1 MTVPSVDQAEG
12 SAVSVQLQARGHGV
26 PADNMLS
33 AVATYASVSGEP
45 RTASLQA
52 GLSNK
57 SMAAWEQGLLGQR
70 AQCTCLIGS
79 LTSGCGVCT
88 QAASLYMSA

>member
-1 MTVPSVDQAEG
+1 MTVPRVDQAEG

-45 RTASLQA
+45 RT
-52 GLSNK
+52 
-57 SMAAWEQGLLGQR
+57 SMLN
-70 AQCTCLIGS
+70 
-79 LTSGCGVCT
+79 VPV
-88 QAASLYMSA
+88 